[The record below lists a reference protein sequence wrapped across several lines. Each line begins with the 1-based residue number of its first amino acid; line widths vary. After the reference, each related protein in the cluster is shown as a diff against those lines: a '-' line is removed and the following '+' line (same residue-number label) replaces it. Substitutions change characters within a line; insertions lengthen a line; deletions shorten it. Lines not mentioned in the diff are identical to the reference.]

1 MSIGAISSGSWQTS
15 SLYSSQ
21 STSQRPPTIEEM
33 LGELDVDA
41 SGDLSLEESGL
52 SEEQF
57 ASLDVD
63 GDGVLTQSDHE
74 ALLSQMQARF
84 GGGQPPID
92 LASLDSDE
100 NGEISEEE
108 SGLSSEEFAALDIDG
123 DGVLTQADFEAMKA
137 RMEGETMDAMAPPPP
152 PKDASEVV
160 SELDADAD
168 GQLSQEEMG
177 MSSAQFDELDTNQDG
192 FVSQEELEAARQT
205 MKQDKAAGGFLGN
218 YAMGAYQ
225 AQNAALTE
233 ASLTSFG
240 QGLSIAA

>member
-15 SLYSSQ
+15 SLYGSQ
-21 STSQRPPTIEEM
+21 SASERPPTIEEM
-33 LGELDVDA
+33 LSELDVDA

-57 ASLDVD
+57 TSLDVD
-63 GDGVLTQSDHE
+63 GDGVLTESDHE
-74 ALLSQMQARF
+74 ALLSQMQGRF

-92 LASLDSDE
+92 PASLDTDE

-108 SGLSSEEFAALDIDG
+108 SGLSSEEFTAMDIDG
-123 DGVLTQADFEAMKA
+123 DGVLTEADFEAMKA
-137 RMEGETMDAMAPPPP
+137 QMEGETMDAMAPPPP
-152 PKDASEVV
+152 QDASEVV

-177 MSSAQFDELDTNQDG
+177 MSSTEFDELDTNQDG

-205 MKQDKAAGGFLGN
+205 MKQDKAGSGFLGS
-218 YAMGAYQ
+218 YAMSAYQ